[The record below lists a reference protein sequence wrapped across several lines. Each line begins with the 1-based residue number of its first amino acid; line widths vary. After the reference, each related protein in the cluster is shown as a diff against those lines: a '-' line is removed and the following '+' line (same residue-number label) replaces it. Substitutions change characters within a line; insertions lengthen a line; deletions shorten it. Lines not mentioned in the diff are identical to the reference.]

1 MEQKRKLLVDIAK
14 LYYEQGL
21 TQAEIAQR
29 YDISRTIVSRKLA
42 EAREAG
48 VVKIFIDSEEDTVH
62 DLERRMLATFS
73 LSGLKIA
80 SVPDDNSGL
89 SVKITAKAG
98 AEYLSGFL
106 KEGDRL
112 GVSWGWTL
120 YEFSTALAEQEVS
133 LDMVCQITGSVDNAM
148 VRGYANEIVGNLS
161 RKWNAKEAYA
171 FPCPVI
177 VDSPIISDTL
187 RHDFK
192 IRRVLES
199 GARCNKLLINIAL
212 PDAGSCLY
220 QAGYITDA
228 DLVRLKENRAV
239 GSICCRF
246 FDESGRPCDE
256 TLDGRTLGIS
266 NSEIARR
273 LRDGLY
279 HRPAEGPGDLQ
290 RPSERTDR
298 YFGHRLADRRRDH
311 AHCRGGTK
319 RVTDTCALPAPLVL
333 KNSCAL
339 PAQEFFLFFVVSPHS
354 ASLPQHTR

>member
-266 NSEIARR
+266 IEDIRRADCVMACITGRQKARAIYSALRNELIDILVIDSLTAEEIMRI
-273 LRDGLY
+273 
-279 HRPAEGPGDLQ
+279 AEA
-290 RPSERTDR
+290 ER
-298 YFGHRLADRRRDH
+298 
-311 AHCRGGTK
+311 
-319 RVTDTCALPAPLVL
+319 
-333 KNSCAL
+333 
-339 PAQEFFLFFVVSPHS
+339 S
-354 ASLPQHTR
+354 A